1 MTSNVS
7 SQAAVLEKPAGLTAG
22 SDSSQQPKH
31 LDGDIKDL
39 NVNNKLKTK
48 TTATKKD
55 GLASLHGKE
64 PLSFDS
70 DPNIKDSVNSDNLEG
85 IKNGTVAER
94 TSLRLRRT
102 NDRSALGVHEDYED
116 DENAEIGV
124 RQQCQNGVSHK
135 SASSVLEKMMEVVT
149 WGAVALNGSS
159 IFTKLLSAKEGPFKA
174 FSGPLEK
181 IALVSTKA
189 QAIAFSSKLLQ
200 QAFEEK
206 DPMLALAGFGKV
218 FQIVFAKFGN
228 FLQLGGFQTAFDQLN
243 PALKPTT
250 GLEKFSS
257 FGHGIEEY
265 LKAFKV
271 VFKDMLDDPIGYLKL
286 SPKNGHVERVL
297 VPGAMS
303 ILAGTFGGMLAGENK
318 VAKVIAGI
326 LRHVT
331 GGIIGGDIILG
342 KLENNKEM
350 NLSGNAYIAAS
361 AIDCGANLIQDKKK
375 EDIVHQLGTT
385 VNLIAELF
393 FSKGLKQHAPA

>member
-1 MTSNVS
+1 VL
-7 SQAAVLEKPAGLTAG
+7 LEKPAVNTAG
-22 SDSSQQPKH
+22 ADSSQPPKH
-31 LDGDIKDL
+31 LDDDNENIHVD
-39 NVNNKLKTK
+39 NESKTK
-48 TTATKKD
+48 TTATKKEELD
-55 GLASLHGKE
+55 SLHGKE
-64 PLSFDS
+64 SESFELDESDS
-70 DPNIKDSVNSDNLEG
+70 EIKDTVNSDNSEG
-85 IKNGTVAER
+85 RENEAQQH
-94 TSLRLRRT
+94 ST
-102 NDRSALGVHEDYED
+102 N
-116 DENAEIGV
+116 
-124 RQQCQNGVSHK
+124 
-135 SASSVLEKMMEVVT
+135 SVLKKMMEVVT
-149 WGAVALNGSS
+149 WGAVGLNLSS
-159 IFTKLLSAKEGPFKA
+159 IAAKLSTKEGPFKA

-243 PALKPTT
+243 PGLKPTI
-250 GLEKFSS
+250 GLDKFSS
-257 FGHGIEEY
+257 FGHGIKEY

-271 VFKDMLDDPIGYLKL
+271 VFKDILDDPIGYLKL
-286 SPKNGHVERVL
+286 SPKNGKVERVL

-318 VAKVIAGI
+318 VAKVISGI

-361 AIDCGANLIQDKKK
+361 AIDCGANLIQDKEK

-393 FSKGLKQHAPA
+393 FSKGLDQHAPA

>member
-1 MTSNVS
+1 MTSSLS
-7 SQAAVLEKPAGLTAG
+7 SQAVLLEKPAVNTAG
-22 SDSSQQPKH
+22 ADSSQPPKH
-31 LDGDIKDL
+31 LDDDNENIHVD
-39 NVNNKLKTK
+39 NESKTK
-48 TTATKKD
+48 TTATKKEELD
-55 GLASLHGKE
+55 SLHGKE
-64 PLSFDS
+64 SESFELDESDS
-70 DPNIKDSVNSDNLEG
+70 EIKDTVNSDNSEG
-85 IKNGTVAER
+85 RENEAQQH
-94 TSLRLRRT
+94 ST
-102 NDRSALGVHEDYED
+102 N
-116 DENAEIGV
+116 
-124 RQQCQNGVSHK
+124 
-135 SASSVLEKMMEVVT
+135 SVLKKMMEVVT
-149 WGAVALNGSS
+149 WGAVGLNLSS
-159 IFTKLLSAKEGPFKA
+159 IAAKLSTKEGPFKA

-243 PALKPTT
+243 PGLKPTI
-250 GLEKFSS
+250 GLDKFSS
-257 FGHGIEEY
+257 FGHGIKEY

-271 VFKDMLDDPIGYLKL
+271 VFKDILDDPIGYLKL

-318 VAKVIAGI
+318 VAKVISGI

-361 AIDCGANLIQDKKK
+361 AIDCGANLIQDKEK

-393 FSKGLKQHAPA
+393 FSKGLDQHAPA

>member
-1 MTSNVS
+1 MTSSLS
-7 SQAAVLEKPAGLTAG
+7 SQVVLERPAVETVG
-22 SDSSQQPKH
+22 SDSSQPPKH
-31 LDGDIKDL
+31 SGDDNENIHVD
-39 NVNNKLKTK
+39 NESKTK
-48 TTATKKD
+48 TTATKKAAKKEELD
-55 GLASLHGKE
+55 SLHGKE
-64 PLSFDS
+64 PESFALDESDS
-70 DPNIKDSVNSDNLEG
+70 KIKDTVNLNNS
-85 IKNGTVAER
+85 KGTE
-94 TSLRLRRT
+94 
-102 NDRSALGVHEDYED
+102 
-116 DENAEIGV
+116 
-124 RQQCQNGVSHK
+124 NGVSPK
-135 SASSVLEKMMEVVT
+135 SVSSVLEKMMEVVT
-149 WGAVALNGSS
+149 WGAVGLNGSS
-159 IFTKLLSAKEGPFKA
+159 IAAKLLSDKEGPFKI
-174 FSGPLEK
+174 FSKPLEK

-243 PALKPTT
+243 PGLKPTT
-250 GLEKFSS
+250 GLDKFNS
-257 FGHGIEEY
+257 FGHGVKEY
-265 LKAFKV
+265 LKAIKV

-318 VAKVIAGI
+318 VAKVISGI

-331 GGIIGGDIILG
+331 GGILGGDIILG
-342 KLENNKEM
+342 KLDNNKEM

-361 AIDCGANLIQDKKK
+361 AIDCGANLIKNKEK

-393 FSKGLKQHAPA
+393 FSKGLEQHAPA

>member
-7 SQAAVLEKPAGLTAG
+7 SQAAVLEKPAGLNAG
-22 SDSSQQPKH
+22 SDSSQLQKP
-31 LDGDIKDL
+31 LEGDINAEKEL
-39 NVNNKLKTK
+39 NTK
-48 TTATKKD
+48 NLVKKEEI
-55 GLASLHGKE
+55 AHLHGKE
-64 PLSFDS
+64 PLSFELDS
-70 DPNIKDSVNSDNLEG
+70 NTKDTVSSEG
-85 IKNGTVAER
+85 TE
-94 TSLRLRRT
+94 
-102 NDRSALGVHEDYED
+102 
-116 DENAEIGV
+116 
-124 RQQCQNGVSHK
+124 NGVSHK

-159 IFTKLLSAKEGPFKA
+159 IFAKLLSDKEGPFKN
-174 FSGPLEK
+174 FSEPLEK

-243 PALKPTT
+243 PGLKPTT
-250 GLEKFSS
+250 GLEKFTS
-257 FGHGIEEY
+257 FGHGVKEY
-265 LKAFKV
+265 LKAIKV
-271 VFKDMLDDPIGYLKL
+271 VFKDMLDDPVGYLKL

-361 AIDCGANLIQDKKK
+361 AIDCGANLIKNKEK

>member
-1 MTSNVS
+1 MTSSVN
-7 SQAAVLEKPAGLTAG
+7 SQAAVLEKPAVKTAG
-22 SDSSQQPKH
+22 SDSSQPPKH
-31 LDGDIKDL
+31 SGDDNENIHVD
-39 NVNNKLKTK
+39 NESKTK
-48 TTATKKD
+48 TTATKKATKKEELD
-55 GLASLHGKE
+55 SLHGKE
-64 PLSFDS
+64 PESFALDESDS
-70 DPNIKDSVNSDNLEG
+70 KIKDTVNSDNSEG
-85 IKNGTVAER
+85 TE
-94 TSLRLRRT
+94 
-102 NDRSALGVHEDYED
+102 
-116 DENAEIGV
+116 
-124 RQQCQNGVSHK
+124 NGVSHK

-149 WGAVALNGSS
+149 WGAVGLNLSS
-159 IFTKLLSAKEGPFKA
+159 IAAKLSAIAGPFKA
-174 FSGPLEK
+174 FSGLLEK

-243 PALKPTT
+243 PGLKPTT
-250 GLEKFSS
+250 GLDKFSS
-257 FGHGIEEY
+257 FGHGVKEY

-271 VFKDMLDDPIGYLKL
+271 VFKDILDDPIGYLKL

-297 VPGAMS
+297 VPGAIS

-318 VAKVIAGI
+318 VAKVISGI

-361 AIDCGANLIQDKKK
+361 AIDCGANLIQDKEK

-393 FSKGLKQHAPA
+393 FSKGLERHAPA

>member
-1 MTSNVS
+1 MTSSLS
-7 SQAAVLEKPAGLTAG
+7 SQAAVLDKPPAVNTAG
-22 SDSSQQPKH
+22 ADSSQPPKH
-31 LDGDIKDL
+31 LDDDNENIHVD
-39 NVNNKLKTK
+39 NESKTK
-48 TTATKKD
+48 TTATKKEELD
-55 GLASLHGKE
+55 SLHGKE
-64 PLSFDS
+64 SESFELDESDS
-70 DPNIKDSVNSDNLEG
+70 EIKDTVNSDNSEG
-85 IKNGTVAER
+85 RENEAQQH
-94 TSLRLRRT
+94 ST
-102 NDRSALGVHEDYED
+102 N
-116 DENAEIGV
+116 
-124 RQQCQNGVSHK
+124 
-135 SASSVLEKMMEVVT
+135 SVLKKMMEVVT
-149 WGAVALNGSS
+149 WGAVGLNLSS
-159 IFTKLLSAKEGPFKA
+159 IAAKLLSDKEGPFKA

-243 PALKPTT
+243 PGLKPTT
-250 GLEKFSS
+250 GLDKFSS
-257 FGHGIEEY
+257 FGHGIKEY

-271 VFKDMLDDPIGYLKL
+271 VFKDILDDPIGYLKL

-318 VAKVIAGI
+318 VAKVISGI

-361 AIDCGANLIQDKKK
+361 AIDCGANLIQDKEK

-393 FSKGLKQHAPA
+393 FSKGLDRHAPA